1 MVFLRL
7 YVSDSPRAS
16 RVGFAVSWMKTPTID
31 GSRMD
36 AGSQAMH
43 CQEISRGRLVADLGF
58 DEYERARC
66 RSRLVEKYKRQTV
79 LHHKDVAER
88 I

>member
-1 MVFLRL
+1 
-7 YVSDSPRAS
+7 
-16 RVGFAVSWMKTPTID
+16 
-31 GSRMD
+31 MD